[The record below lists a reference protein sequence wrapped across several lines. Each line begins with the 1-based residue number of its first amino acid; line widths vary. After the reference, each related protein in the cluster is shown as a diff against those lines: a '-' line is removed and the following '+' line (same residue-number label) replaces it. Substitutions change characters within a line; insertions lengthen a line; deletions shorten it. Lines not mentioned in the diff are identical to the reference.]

1 MGDHA
6 KTPVGILGGGRW
18 GLALACAVAR
28 NGHPTLLHSRRAE
41 RPDALPAEV
50 AVTADLRALA
60 QHARLL
66 LVAVP
71 SDVVREVARALG
83 DVVDGAHLLVHGI
96 RGLSGEGLAPIS
108 EVLREETPC
117 RRVGALGG
125 PALADDLIEGR
136 ASVLAVASRYPE
148 VTDAVRAALQGPLMR
163 ISVSHD
169 LVGLEW
175 SSALNGA
182 LFVALGYARAIGVP
196 PALLGGFLTR
206 GLHEAARIA
215 VAAGA
220 DEKSLFGVAGIGDLL
235 AAMSQDDRPE
245 CQLGAALANGATLAE
260 AQSRSALR
268 VEAATLVPRVVSFAR
283 EHRVD
288 ATIFATIEAVFSGR
302 VTRDAVLSGLM
313 QRR

>member
-1 MGDHA
+1 MDDLQ
-6 KTPVGILGGGRW
+6 KSPVGIVGGGRW
-18 GLALACAVAR
+18 GLALACATAR
-28 NGHPTLLHSRRAE
+28 NGHPTMLHSRRAE
-41 RPDALPAEV
+41 RPIGLLPEV
-50 AVTADLRALA
+50 AVTADLAVLA
-60 QHARLL
+60 RHARLL
-66 LVAVP
+66 LMAVP

-83 DVVDGAHLLVHGI
+83 DAVDGAHLIVHGI
-96 RGLSGEGLAPIS
+96 RGLSGEGLTPIS

-136 ASVLAVASRYPE
+136 PSVLAVASRYPE
-148 VTDAVRAALQGPLMR
+148 VTDAVRGALQGPLVR
-163 ISVSHD
+163 VSVSHD

-182 LFVALGYARAIGVP
+182 LFVALGYARAIGVT

-220 DEKSLFGVAGIGDLL
+220 EEKSLFGVAGVGDLL

-245 CQLGAALANGATLAE
+245 CLLGAALAEGATLAE
-260 AQSRSALR
+260 AQARSKVR
-268 VEAATLVPRVVSFAR
+268 VEAATLVPRVVAFAR
-283 EHRVD
+283 ERRVD
-288 ATIFATIEAVFSGR
+288 ATIFATVEAVFRGT
-302 VTRDAVLSGLM
+302 VTRDAVLASLM

>member
-1 MGDHA
+1 MGEHA
-6 KTPVGILGGGRW
+6 KSPVGILGGGRW

-41 RPDALPAEV
+41 RPDALPPEV
-50 AVTADLRALA
+50 AVTSELRALA
-60 QHARLL
+60 RHSRLL

-71 SDVVREVARALG
+71 SDVVREVARSLG
-83 DVVDGAHLLVHGI
+83 DVVDGAHLIAHGI
-96 RGLSGEGLAPIS
+96 RGLSGEGLTPIS

-117 RRVGALGG
+117 RRGG

-136 ASVLAVASRYPE
+136 ASVLAVASRFPE
-148 VTDAVRAALQGPLMR
+148 VTDAVRAALHGPLLR
-163 ISVSHD
+163 VSVSHD

-220 DEKSLFGVAGIGDLL
+220 EEKSLFGVAGVGDLL
-235 AAMSQDDRPE
+235 AAMSQPDRPE
-245 CQLGAALANGATLAE
+245 CQLGAALADGATLAE
-260 AQSRSALR
+260 AQARSALR
-268 VEAATLVPRVVSFAR
+268 VEAATLVPRVVAFAKER
-283 EHRVD
+283 RVD
-288 ATIFATIEAVFSGR
+288 ATIFATIEAVFTGR
-302 VTRDAVLSGLM
+302 VTRDDVLSGLM

>member
-1 MGDHA
+1 MGEHQT
-6 KTPVGILGGGRW
+6 TPVGILGGGRW

-28 NGHPTLLHSRRAE
+28 NGHPTMLHSRRAE
-41 RPDALPAEV
+41 RPDGLPAEV
-50 AVTADLRALA
+50 EVTAELAALA
-60 QHARLL
+60 GHARLL

-71 SDVVREVARALG
+71 SDVVREVARSLG
-83 DVVDGAHLLVHGI
+83 DVVDGAHFIVHGI
-96 RGLSGEGLAPIS
+96 RGLSGEGLTPIS

-136 ASVLAVASRYPE
+136 PSVLAVASRYPE
-148 VTDAVRAALQGPLMR
+148 VTDAVRGALQGPLMR
-163 ISVSHD
+163 VSVSHD

-182 LFVALGYARAIGVP
+182 LFVALGYARAIGVS

-220 DEKSLFGVAGIGDLL
+220 DERSLFGVAGIGDLL
-235 AAMSQDDRPE
+235 AAMSQYDRPE
-245 CQLGAALANGATLAE
+245 CQLGAALAEGATLAE
-260 AQSRSALR
+260 AQTRSALR
-268 VEAATLVPRVVSFAR
+268 VEAPTLVPRVVAFAK
-283 EHRVD
+283 EHRLD
-288 ATIFATIEAVFSGR
+288 ATIFSTIEAVFTGR
-302 VTRDAVLSGLM
+302 VTREAVLSGLM
-313 QRR
+313 ERR

>member
-1 MGDHA
+1 MGEHL

-28 NGHPTLLHSRRAE
+28 NGHPVMLHSRRDE
-41 RPDALPAEV
+41 RPDGLPSEV
-50 AVTADLRALA
+50 EVTAELGALA
-60 QHARLL
+60 RHARLL
-66 LVAVP
+66 LMAVP
-71 SDVVREVARALG
+71 SDVVREVARSLG
-83 DVVDGAHLLVHGI
+83 DVVDGAHLIVHGI
-96 RGLSGEGLAPIS
+96 RGLSGEGLTPIS

-136 ASVLAVASRYPE
+136 PSVLAVASRYPE
-148 VTDAVRAALQGPLMR
+148 VTDAVRNALQGPLMR
-163 ISVSHD
+163 VSVSHD

-182 LFVALGYARAIGVP
+182 LFVALGYARAIGVS

-220 DEKSLFGVAGIGDLL
+220 DERSLFGVAGVGDLL
-235 AAMSQDDRPE
+235 AAMSQYDRPE
-245 CQLGAALANGATLAE
+245 CQLGAALAEGATLAE
-260 AQSRSALR
+260 AQARSSVR
-268 VEAATLVPRVVSFAR
+268 VEAATLVPRVVAFAK
-283 EHRVD
+283 EHRLD
-288 ATIFATIEAVFSGR
+288 AAIFTAIEAVFSGR
-302 VTRDAVLSGLM
+302 VTREAMLSGLM
-313 QRR
+313 ERR

>member
-1 MGDHA
+1 MADHPT
-6 KTPVGILGGGRW
+6 TPVGILGGGRW
-18 GLALACAVAR
+18 GLALACAAAR
-28 NGHPTLLHSRRAE
+28 NGHPTLLHSRRHG
-41 RPDALPAEV
+41 RPDGLPAGV
-50 AVTADLRALA
+50 GVTTDLAALA
-60 QHARLL
+60 GHARLL
-66 LVAVP
+66 LLAVP
-71 SDVVREVARALG
+71 SDVVREVARSVG
-83 DVVDGAHLLVHGI
+83 DVVDGAHLIVHGI

-136 ASVLAVASRYPE
+136 PAVLAVASRYPE
-148 VTDAVRAALQGPLMR
+148 VTDAVRAVLQGSLMR
-163 ISVSHD
+163 VSVSPD

-220 DEKSLFGVAGIGDLL
+220 DERSLFGVAGVGDLL
-235 AAMSQDDRPE
+235 AAMGQDDRPE
-245 CQLGAALANGATLAE
+245 CQLGAALAGGATLAE
-260 AQSRSALR
+260 AQARSALR
-268 VEAATLVPRVVSFAR
+268 VEAATLVPRVVAFAR

-288 ATIFATIEAVFSGR
+288 ATIFAMMEAVFTGR
-302 VTRDAVLSGLM
+302 VTREAVLSGLM